1 VARIQEQ
8 RQVSE
13 EKFKAR
19 MKQHEIE
26 AEESAAEDRKLTEA
40 IARQMSYAKW
50 RRLMCKSARL
60 GSTRSAFSV

>member
-1 VARIQEQ
+1 M
-8 RQVSE
+8 SE

-40 IARQMSYAKW
+40 MARQMSYSMERINVHERK
-50 RRLMCKSARL
+50 L
-60 GSTRSAFSV
+60 GSTRSVFCA